1 MTPRIL
7 NEAPRPGTPKWR
19 STISGSKIPTILG
32 LNPYQTQYELWMEM
46 SGMAE
51 PEKLEGDHLDWG
63 HVAEN
68 SLAEW
73 WLHKNP
79 GWQLNA
85 GEIAYTDDGLPFPNL
100 VTLDRRAR
108 RGRAFHI
115 VECKTSDVASLWAK
129 QEDLPA
135 HIHAQVIGQMG
146 VSGIHRASVVAQ
158 LGSTVPRIFEVEW
171 EPELWEGMIPVLQ
184 GFYES
189 LGQAEP
195 PVPPLNLLEA
205 IEKAALAPPTVL
217 KAEAPAEL
225 VGEYLD
231 LQKKKLEL
239 EDEIK
244 HCESLLAD
252 TDAKKLTHDG
262 KSLATW
268 AEGRFAAARVP
279 DDFKHLLKDPEVM
292 VQKFDAEK
300 FAEKYPEIAEH
311 ATREGSF
318 RFTPKPFLKEAA

>member
-1 MTPRIL
+1 MSTIL
-7 NEAPRPGTPKWR
+7 TNPPAPGTPEWR
-19 STISGSKIPTILG
+19 KMITGSKIPTILG

-46 SGMAE
+46 SGMAK

-108 RGRAFHI
+108 RGRGFHI
-115 VECKTSDVASLWAK
+115 VECKTSDVANLWAK

-135 HIHAQVIGQMG
+135 HVHAQVIGQQGISG
-146 VSGIHRASVVAQ
+146 VHRASVVAQ

-189 LGQAEP
+189 LGEAEP
-195 PVPPLNLLEA
+195 PVPPLDLLEA
-205 IEKAALAPPTVL
+205 IEKAAAQPPTEL
-217 KAEAPAEL
+217 TAEAPEGL
-225 VGEYLD
+225 VGEYLE
-231 LQKKKLEL
+231 LQKQKAALE
-239 EDEIK
+239 EEIE
-244 HCESLLAD
+244 HCETLLTD
-252 TDAKKLTHDG
+252 TDAKKIMHAG
-262 KSLATW
+262 KSLASW
-268 AEGRFAAARVP
+268 QEGRFAASRVP
-279 DDFKHLLKDPEVM
+279 KDFKHLLKDPEVM
-292 VQKFDAEK
+292 VAKFDAKK

-311 ATREGSF
+311 AIGEGTY
-318 RFTPKPFLKEAA
+318 RFTPKPFLKESA